1 MARAPASFALGCL
14 LLAAAAAADD
24 RPNILLIMAEDLSPR
39 IGAYGDKIAR
49 TPNIDRLATESVRYT
64 NAHTTAG
71 VCAPSRA
78 GMIMG
83 AHQNHWGAG
92 HMRAHAGGY
101 VAVPPED
108 WKAFPELL
116 RRAGYWVVN
125 NGKTDYQ
132 MGTGLAAPF
141 DGPFSI
147 WDEASSEDWRGRAEG
162 QPFFAYLT
170 LGESH
175 ESQVWPTWHVS
186 LTGLLMG
193 AVRLPNH
200 FSWDFETDPATVVV
214 PPYYPDTPIVRADI
228 ARHYNNIGNV
238 DRLTGELLAKLQED
252 GLAENTLVVWTTDH
266 GDGLPRAKRWLYDS
280 GTHVPLLIRWPG
292 HTEAGAVVE
301 ELVSGVDYAPTFFA
315 AAGVALP
322 AQFEGRNLLGEQAGP
337 EPSYLYAARDRIDAY
352 PDTVRAVRD
361 RRYLYIRNLVPDQPY
376 VLDIAFRNE
385 MPMMQEML
393 DRHGAGELHGVPAL
407 WFRATR
413 DPEEL
418 YDRAS
423 DPHQIR
429 NLATD
434 PAYEDILA
442 RMRAVMDAR
451 LTDGRDL
458 GLLPED
464 ELLERNW
471 PGGEQPMT
479 AAPRFAPAGGRV
491 ALSSR
496 NGASIGFRT
505 EGSDHWQLYSEPVAL
520 PTGATLEAKAVRY
533 GWEESE
539 VVEFT
544 AP

>member
-1 MARAPASFALGCL
+1 M
-14 LLAAAAAADD
+14 AADD

-39 IGAYGDKIAR
+39 IGAYGDKVAR
-49 TPNIDRLATESVRYT
+49 TPNIDRLASESVRYT

-132 MGTGLAAPF
+132 MGSGVTAAF
-141 DGPFSI
+141 SGPFSV
-147 WDEASSEDWRGRAEG
+147 WDETSGEDWRGRAEG

-170 LGESH
+170 LAQSH
-175 ESQVWPTWHVS
+175 ESQVWPTWHMS
-186 LTGLLMG
+186 LMG
-193 AVRLPNH
+193 LVMGAMRLPNH
-200 FSWDFETDPATVVV
+200 FSWDFETDPSTVVV
-214 PPYYPDTPIVRADI
+214 PPYYPDTPTVRADI

-238 DRLTGELLAKLQED
+238 DRLTGELLAKLEAD
-252 GLAENTLVVWTTDH
+252 GLAENTLVFWTTDH

-280 GTHVPLLIRWPG
+280 GTHVPLLVRWPG
-292 HTEAGAVVE
+292 HTEPGAVVD
-301 ELVSGVDYAPTFFA
+301 ELVSGIDYAPTFFA
-315 AAGVALP
+315 AAGVARA
-322 AQFEGRNLLGEQAGP
+322 AQFEGRNLLGEGAGP
-337 EPSYLYAARDRIDAY
+337 EPAYLYAARDRIDER

-393 DRHGAGELHGVPAL
+393 ERHEAGELHGVPAQ
-407 WFRATR
+407 WFRPTR
-413 DPEEL
+413 DTDEL
-418 YDRAS
+418 YDTKS

-429 NLATD
+429 NLAAD

-442 RMRAVMDAR
+442 RLSAVMDER
-451 LTDGRDL
+451 LAEERDL
-458 GLLPED
+458 GLLPE
-464 ELLERNW
+464 ERLRERNW
-471 PGGEQPMT
+471 PGGEQPVTPVPEFT
-479 AAPRFAPAGGRV
+479 ARAGR
-491 ALSSR
+491 ATLAAQ
-496 NGASIGFRT
+496 NGASIGFRLD
-505 EGSDHWQLYSEPVAL
+505 GSEHWQLYTKPLAL
-520 PTGATLEAKAVRY
+520 APESTLEAKAVRY
-533 GWEESE
+533 GWAESDI
-539 VVEFT
+539 VEFS